1 MSLAAALRSLNTSTS
16 HPRLTAFYTFHY
28 HHPNQSKTLIN
39 SRTIHDSSQNSSQS
53 QPELTPSSTPEQSLQ
68 WKPIHS
74 NLSLR
79 RQIAFCQALS
89 KSRLTSLIT
98 LTTMASY
105 ALSPITSATPPSSLI
120 TLLATATGTFLC
132 SASANTLNQIFEAP
146 MDAQMSRTRTRP
158 LARRVI
164 SIHHASVFATVSGLS
179 GSVILATMVN
189 PTTAILGVSNL
200 ILYAFVYT
208 PLKRISVTNTW
219 LGALVGGLPALM
231 GSTAA
236 GATLS
241 NPASW
246 LTAGLLYVWQ
256 FPHFNS
262 LAHSLRRDY
271 ARAGYMMMAN
281 VQPALNARVSLRYA
295 LATIPLSSWLIPYYG
310 LTTTTFGYLS
320 LIPNLALIIPAFRF
334 WLSTPNG
341 PFSQKIITSL
351 VNSRLLPSSLSTFFT
366 KFHSKSRQ
374 EDQAKK
380 LFWASL
386 IHLPTLLI
394 LMMACR
400 PSPSDSAN
408 SSEEVMENVPS

>member
-1 MSLAAALRSLNTSTS
+1 MSCRPSLRSLTTTTNTTTTTLSSSAAFLTS
-16 HPRLTAFYTFHY
+16 HY
-28 HHPNQSKTLIN
+28 HHHHLKRRRNLIYFN
-39 SRTIHDSSQNSSQS
+39 RTTHNPSQS
-53 QPELTPSSTPEQSLQ
+53 PVNLASHSPPEQALQ

-74 NLSLR
+74 KLSLSR
-79 RQIAFCQALS
+79 RIALYQALS
-89 KSRLTSLIT
+89 KARLSSLIT

-105 ALSPITSATPPSSLI
+105 ALSPITAATPPSSLT

-164 SIHHASVFATVSGLS
+164 STHHASVFATVSGLS
-179 GSVILATMVN
+179 GSLVLATMVN
-189 PTTAILGVSNL
+189 PTTALLGVSNL
-200 ILYAFVYT
+200 FLYAFVYT

-236 GATLS
+236 GASLGH
-241 NPASW
+241 PASW

-262 LAHSLRRDY
+262 LAHTLRRDY
-271 ARAGYMMMAN
+271 ARAGYMMMSN
-281 VQPALNARVSLRYA
+281 LHPALNARVSLRYA
-295 LATIPLSSWLIPYYG
+295 LAAIPLSSWLIPYYG
-310 LTTTTFGYLS
+310 LTTSTFGFLS
-320 LIPNLALIIPAFRF
+320 LIPNLALIIPAVRF
-334 WLSTPNG
+334 WIATPNG
-341 PFSQKIITSL
+341 PLSQKIL
-351 VNSRLLPSSLSTFFT
+351 SSLASSPIHLLRSVPRISGSFE
-366 KFHSKSRQ
+366 SKARQ
-374 EDQAKK
+374 EQEAKK

-400 PSPSDSAN
+400 PS
-408 SSEEVMENVPS
+408 SSPDNDETVSS

>member
-1 MSLAAALRSLNTSTS
+1 MAQQPLRTLRLSQHRHFFTAPITPLATLIPTRRIIHSCRHASHS
-16 HPRLTAFYTFHY
+16 HPD
-28 HHPNQSKTLIN
+28 HPPQSI
-39 SRTIHDSSQNSSQS
+39 
-53 QPELTPSSTPEQSLQ
+53 Q

-74 NLSLR
+74 RLSLSR
-79 RQIAFCQALS
+79 RLAIYQALS
-89 KSRLTSLIT
+89 KSRLSSLIT

-105 ALSPITSATPPSSLI
+105 ALAPITAATPPSSLT

-164 SIHHASVFATVSGLS
+164 STHHASVFATISGLS
-179 GSVILATMVN
+179 GSVMLATMVN
-189 PTTAILGVSNL
+189 PTTALLGLTNL
-200 ILYAFVYT
+200 ILYSFMYT

-236 GATLS
+236 GASLS
-241 NPASW
+241 HPASW
-246 LTAGLLYVWQ
+246 ITAALLYVWQ

-271 ARAGYMMMAN
+271 ARAGYRMMAN
-281 VQPALNARVSLRYA
+281 LYPAMNARVSLRYA
-295 LATIPLSSWLIPYYG
+295 IATLPLSSWLVPYYG
-310 LTTTTFGYLS
+310 LTTPTFALLS
-320 LIPNLALIIPAFRF
+320 LIPNLALIFPAFRL
-334 WLSTPNG
+334 WIATPHGPLSH
-341 PFSQKIITSL
+341 KL
-351 VNSRLLPSSLSTFFT
+351 LNSIASS
-366 KFHSKSRQ
+366 KFHLLRSMAHFSNSWQSKTRQ
-374 EDQAKK
+374 EQEAKK

-400 PSPSDSAN
+400 TSESDS
-408 SSEEVMENVPS
+408 STPQENLSTPS